1 MKPFQNAQVI
11 AEAAVEKK
19 AREIIIMDMQ
29 ELTPIVDFHIICDA
43 TNKKQVQ
50 AIADNI
56 ADKMTET
63 GCAPLRTEGYR
74 EGRWILLDFGD
85 CVAHVFHSEDR
96 QFYDIEG
103 LWNDAKI
110 ERISA

>member
-1 MKPFQNAQVI
+1 MKPFQNAQLI

-29 ELTPIVDFHIICDA
+29 ELTPIVDFHIVCDA

-110 ERISA
+110 ERVEQ